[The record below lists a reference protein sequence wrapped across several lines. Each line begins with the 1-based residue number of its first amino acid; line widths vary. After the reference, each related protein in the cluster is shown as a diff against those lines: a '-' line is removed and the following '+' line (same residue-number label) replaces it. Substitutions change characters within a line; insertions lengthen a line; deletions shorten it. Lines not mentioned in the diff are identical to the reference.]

1 MDLISI
7 ADAAKLLGRH
17 EKTVRRWIKKQQA
30 ADPQSEGRIVQ
41 EAIASGFSYRVDRD
55 YLLAHFP
62 FQDTQVDS
70 LPGLGSVHPP
80 GEDTGQHTRQ
90 PTHPADPL
98 AAAKDETIAILK
110 EQVRQQQE
118 ELKRKN
124 EQLSTMLERFREQNI
139 LLKGYQEKYLL
150 EAPREERETDSSLDT
165 QGEQPTGQHTV
176 HSHEPD
182 GQGKPSS
189 MDKNHKRKELT
200 GTVREEKSTN
210 KLHDRK
216 AHKTEQAKR
225 KGFFS
230 FLRRK

>member
-1 MDLISI
+1 MNLISI

-30 ADPQSEGRIVQ
+30 ADPQSGKRIVQ
-41 EAIASGFSYRVDRD
+41 EAIASGFSYRVDRG

-62 FQDTQVDS
+62 AQADGPPGQD
-70 LPGLGSVHPP
+70 SVRPP
-80 GEDTGQHTRQ
+80 GEDTEQHTRQ

-124 EQLSTMLERFREQNI
+124 EQLNTMLERLREQNI

-150 EAPREERETDSSLDT
+150 EAPREEREVDSQLDT
-165 QGEQPTGQHTV
+165 KSEQPTGQYTV
-176 HSHEPD
+176 HSHEPN
-182 GQGKPSS
+182 GQAKPSS
-189 MDKNHKRKELT
+189 MDKNHKRKEST
-200 GTVREEKSTN
+200 GKNREEKSTN
-210 KLHDRK
+210 KLHDRR